1 MRIPKIY
8 LETTIFNFVF
18 ADDAPDKK
26 EATIKLFEE
35 IANGKYEAY
44 TSYYVVEELEKAF
57 EPKRSN
63 MLELIKQYNVSIL
76 EVSPEAERLAD
87 IYGKNGII
95 PEKYHT
101 DGILIAV
108 ATVNNMNYIISLN
121 FKHIVKVKTIE
132 TTKAINILEGYREI
146 SIYSPMEVI
155 DYDEN

>member
-35 IANGKYEAY
+35 IAKGKYEAY

-95 PEKYHT
+95 PEK
-101 DGILIAV
+101 
-108 ATVNNMNYIISLN
+108 
-121 FKHIVKVKTIE
+121 
-132 TTKAINILEGYREI
+132 
-146 SIYSPMEVI
+146 
-155 DYDEN
+155 